1 MPHVHQGTN
10 HEILDET
17 FTPQEDNVL
26 IAVLI
31 LIMNYLCNIASEAKL
46 PTSNTFECHY
56 LCS

>member
-10 HEILDET
+10 REILDET

-31 LIMNYLCNIASEAKL
+31 LIMNYSCNIASEAKL